1 MAKGYSNK
9 YIFIYASIMVVVVAL
24 ILSLLATLL
33 QPKQERNI
41 RLEKMQ
47 NILASI
53 NIEVEREES
62 ENVFYDYIVQT
73 KILNHE
79 GEEIEGDAF
88 EVDLQDEIRKEL
100 SERQMPLYIAEAEN
114 ETYYILPLRG
124 AGLWGAIWGYISLK
138 SDFNTIAGANFDHAS
153 ETPGL
158 GSQIAEK
165 HFENQFKGKKIFD
178 QQGNYRSVKVLREG
192 ADPDDPHGVDAITG
206 GTMTCNGVSKML
218 YDGIKVYK
226 PYFYKQKNYE

>member
-1 MAKGYSNK
+1 MTKNYSNR

-33 QPKQERNI
+33 QPIQDRNM

-47 NILASI
+47 DILSSI
-53 NIEVEREES
+53 NIDVERQES
-62 ENVFYDYIVQT
+62 ESVFHDYIVQT
-73 KILNHE
+73 KVLNHE

-88 EVDLQDEIRKEL
+88 EVDLRDEIRKDL
-100 SERQMPLYIAEAEN
+100 PERQMPLYIAKVED

-124 AGLWGAIWGYISLK
+124 AGLWGPIWGYVSLK

-158 GSQIAEK
+158 GSQIAEQG
-165 HFENQFKGKKIFD
+165 FENQFKGKKIYD
-178 QQGNYRSVKVLREG
+178 QDGNYRSVEVTRREVS
-192 ADPDDPHGVDAITG
+192 PDDPHKVDAISG
-206 GTMTCNGVSKML
+206 GTMTSNGVSRML
-218 YDGIKVYK
+218 YEGIRVYE
-226 PYFYKQKNYE
+226 PYFKKQ

>member
-1 MAKGYSNK
+1 MAQKFSNR
-9 YIFIYASIMVVVVAL
+9 YIFVFASIMVIVVAL

-33 QPKQERNI
+33 QPIQDRNM

-53 NIEVEREES
+53 NIEVERQKS
-62 ENVFYDYIVQT
+62 ADVFSDYIIQT

-88 EVDLQDEIRKEL
+88 EVDLQEEIRKDL
-100 SERQMPLYIAEAEN
+100 TERQMPLYIAEVEG

-124 AGLWGAIWGYISLK
+124 AGLWGPIWGYVSLK
-138 SDFNTIAGANFDHAS
+138 SDFNTIGGADFDHAT

-158 GSQIAEK
+158 GSQIAERD
-165 HFENQFKGKKIFD
+165 FQDQFKGKKIYD
-178 QQGNYRSVKVLREG
+178 QEGNYRSVAVVRDG
-192 ADPDDPHGVDAITG
+192 ADPDDPHEVDAISG
-206 GTMTCNGVSKML
+206 GTMTSNGVSKML
-218 YDGIKVYK
+218 YEGIRIYE
-226 PYFYKQKNYE
+226 PYFKKQQDL